1 MFDRSRIEYH
11 FGLRNVTKFMQL
23 RLKTIVN
30 SRNVHEW
37 HLYMVIEDYTAVEK
51 KKLVTTVFWLNLY
64 YSSIV
69 ALFPENR
76 IVFFNIWRKSLSSP
90 IYFWNY
96 IHTGFWNCVLCEYQ
110 WKEIW
115 LKPYQL
121 FNIAKHRRM
130 GLYNQ
135 VDDSCIYKHL
145 YIHILFNGIHINQ
158 SY

>member
-1 MFDRSRIEYH
+1 
-11 FGLRNVTKFMQL
+11 MQL

-76 IVFFNIWRKSLSSP
+76 IVFFNILRKSLSST
-90 IYFWNY
+90 IYFWNTY
-96 IHTGFWNCVLCEYQ
+96 IRGSWIAFYVSTSGKKNDLNHTNYSTS
-110 WKEIW
+110 
-115 LKPYQL
+115 P
-121 FNIAKHRRM
+121 NIDLW
-130 GLYNQ
+130 G
-135 VDDSCIYKHL
+135 
-145 YIHILFNGIHINQ
+145 YIIK
-158 SY
+158 